1 MPSTVILPDG
11 ATVALRSILYADYA
25 AHCVTLHRQGGQC
38 TVCRAAFAQVEAL
51 LCAYPYFFSPSKGIV
66 VNFYEVAAQKGDTFQ
81 MSDGSVLP
89 ISRRRAR
96 EVLDAYSSF
105 LFQRLRKGGDV

>member
-1 MPSTVILPDG
+1 M
-11 ATVALRSILYADYA
+11 
-25 AHCVTLHRQGGQC
+25 
-38 TVCRAAFAQVEAL
+38 EAL